1 MDEIANLREKVDAV
15 DDQIL
20 RDIAARVKLCRAIG
34 DLKKHQSKPVH
45 DVNRE
50 NEVFKRVKERALL
63 LKVDPVIAERIYREI
78 VNMCSSVQE

>member
-1 MDEIANLREKVDAV
+1 MDEIASLREKVDAV

-20 RDIAARVKLCRAIG
+20 RDIAVRVKLCRAIG
-34 DLKKHQSKPVH
+34 DLKKQQNKPVH

-63 LKVDPVIAERIYREI
+63 FKVDPVIAERIYREI